1 MRRDCE
7 HAALEVH
14 QSSVLTTERTLDQLV
29 SPSIL
34 AKESNHPKTA
44 CYNAVLRAM
53 QEKFWVPDYQ
63 YKQYLRSLLG
73 DKNDEKVLDA
83 MTKVKKAMRVAESG
97 PSQGKSRGWDR
108 VGVRCFS
115 CGQMGH
121 FQRFCLYKLS
131 HPAKRQRTE
140 QVSQDHTKN

>member
-1 MRRDCE
+1 M
-7 HAALEVH
+7 
-14 QSSVLTTERTLDQLV
+14 
-29 SPSIL
+29 
-34 AKESNHPKTA
+34 KEKS
-44 CYNAVLRAM
+44 R
-53 QEKFWVPDYQ
+53 VPDYQ

-73 DKNDEKVLDA
+73 DKKDEKVLDA

-97 PSQGKSRGWDR
+97 PSQGKSRGQDR
-108 VGVRCFS
+108 GGVRCFS

-140 QVSQDHTKN
+140 